1 MGSTA
6 LEAARADMYHASWT
20 DMMAMFM
27 WKVWRA
33 PDEES
38 KLRGAA
44 DFWTEFAKFLE
55 KHDSIL
61 ANSSSGPFYLGAKVW
76 YSPSQFCVYTVLAT
90 DQIEY
95 EAIAARCLRLHLD

>member
-6 LEAARADMYHASWT
+6 LEAARVDMYHASWT

-44 DFWTEFAKFLE
+44 DFWTEFPKFLS

-61 ANSSSGPFYLGAKVW
+61 ANSSMLGGGPYYLGAKVR
-76 YSPSQFCVYTVLAT
+76 YSVSVGVLDP

-95 EAIAARCLRLHLD
+95 EAIAARCLRIHLD